1 MKIYRNGQNLYQI
14 IFGLPVQ
21 LATGTKNCCQK
32 NGSTFYFMFKIYTN
46 RELEN
51 HKKCEHRRLTKKEVK
66 SKDWLSAD
74 SEEFKALQKFVTDK
88 KTLNDLEYLTEF

>member
-1 MKIYRNGQNLYQI
+1 
-14 IFGLPVQ
+14 
-21 LATGTKNCCQK
+21 
-32 NGSTFYFMFKIYTN
+32 MFKIYTN
-46 RELEN
+46 GELEN
-51 HKKCEHRRLTKKEVK
+51 HKKWEPRRLTKKEVK